1 MILGILITSNT
12 LLILLFIN
20 IKLNT
25 MAKTQKE
32 VAAELVAVK
41 EQVVKFKAEVV
52 GKLAALADAIAN
64 LGLADPDV
72 EAALADLKTT
82 VQSADDLIEDA
93 PVADPPTEG

>member
-20 IKLNT
+20 IKLNK

-41 EQVVKFKAEVV
+41 EQVVKFKGEVV
-52 GKLAALADAIAN
+52 AKLSALADAIAN
-64 LGLADPDV
+64 QGQADPDV

-82 VQSADDLIEDA
+82 VQSADDLIEDSPA
-93 PVADPPTEG
+93 TPEEPTV